1 MHGRERQNM
10 SIKFGWYSEN
20 VYYEIKFLYK
30 NLKIFIVLSVCQN
43 HGKSFHILCKNINVQ
58 WRFEML

>member
-1 MHGRERQNM
+1 M

-20 VYYEIKFLYK
+20 VYYETKFLYK

-43 HGKSFHILCKNINVQ
+43 HGKSFHILCKNINLQ

>member
-20 VYYEIKFLYK
+20 VYYETKFLYK
-30 NLKIFIVLSVCQN
+30 NLKIFIILSVCQN
-43 HGKSFHILCKNINVQ
+43 HEKSLNILCKNYVKI
-58 WRFEML
+58 